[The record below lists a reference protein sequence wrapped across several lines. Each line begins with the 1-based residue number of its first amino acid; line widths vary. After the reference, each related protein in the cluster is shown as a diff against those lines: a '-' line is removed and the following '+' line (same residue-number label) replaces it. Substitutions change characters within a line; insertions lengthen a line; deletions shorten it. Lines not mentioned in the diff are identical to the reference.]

1 MDLKSTLKQPI
12 DYGKIHTM
20 ISPWIDILR
29 NKKKYDLFLRGF
41 SSLLEKSD
49 TLSDLAQQNITLFL
63 FFTLLPYFYKPVN
76 DNERIFLELLKKQ
89 PTLDLEQTVE
99 KSLFLFYTT
108 IDDLSCTIRKSGST
122 HSTI

>member
-1 MDLKSTLKQPI
+1 MDLKNTLKQPI

-20 ISPWIDILR
+20 ISPWIDII

-89 PTLDLEQTVE
+89 PTLDLEKTVE
-99 KSLFLFYTT
+99 QSLFLFYTT